1 MLAMAKILHVFLVGH
16 CLEMFAGERTNPLNN
31 NVPCD
36 LFILIKN
43 KFDLIARNA
52 VLDSTVVHAIQQQ
65 QQPAKIALNLN
76 NNVSCGDATK
86 SARCSFDKCRP
97 CVPYRI
103 YWAQMKT
110 RKTPPLNRN

>member
-1 MLAMAKILHVFLVGH
+1 MLAMAKILHVFLVWH
-16 CLEMFAGERTNPLNN
+16 CLEMFVGERINPLN

-65 QQPAKIALNLN
+65 QPAKKALNLN

-86 SARCSFDKCRP
+86 TRAVRSTSAVRVFHTEYTEFR
-97 CVPYRI
+97 
-103 YWAQMKT
+103 
-110 RKTPPLNRN
+110 